1 MHQLEI
7 LQIFQSLKK
16 LLQYFGYIYDTWMV
30 WIDTQKN
37 ILPEFIDNVNNLQ
50 LFPTIKFT

>member
-1 MHQLEI
+1 
-7 LQIFQSLKK
+7 
-16 LLQYFGYIYDTWMV
+16 MV